1 METRKR
7 KVDTALLLEEYRT
20 LLETVDQLPLLIS
33 GNSMSPFLVHGRDTV
48 FLTRVKRPLRR
59 GDIVL
64 YRRQNGAYIL
74 HRICAVEGN
83 AFTAVGDAQTETE
96 KGIAMQQVIA
106 VACAAERKGI
116 RQAPTAWKTRRRS
129 LRCGWFAR
137 MRRNRPCVLE
147 SGCIRDAACGTAQ
160 IVPPMQGAHST

>member
-64 YRRQNGAYIL
+64 YRRQNGA
-74 HRICAVEGN
+74 
-83 AFTAVGDAQTETE
+83 
-96 KGIAMQQVIA
+96 
-106 VACAAERKGI
+106 
-116 RQAPTAWKTRRRS
+116 S
-129 LRCGWFAR
+129 
-137 MRRNRPCVLE
+137 
-147 SGCIRDAACGTAQ
+147 
-160 IVPPMQGAHST
+160 IVPTSWKWISVTGTPCAWLSASAISPYTAAMSPRTFSDTGSASITAPMSRTLL

>member
-83 AFTAVGDAQTETE
+83 AFTAVGDAQTEKE
-96 KGIAMQQVIA
+96 QGIAMQQVIA

-116 RQAPTAWKTRRRS
+116 RQAPGSLWWEFFEKIWIRIIPARPALLRIYRGMRS
-129 LRCGWFAR
+129 ILGRKK
-137 MRRNRPCVLE
+137 
-147 SGCIRDAACGTAQ
+147 
-160 IVPPMQGAHST
+160 